1 LNVRKLFF
9 NNNYYICGKQISLSM
24 LTAILT
30 GFIFSILLVFVGKF
44 FKGKLSM
51 LAALVPLGLFLYFFQ
66 FITPIA
72 NGEVITQS
80 FQWIPSFGVDLG
92 FKLDGLAL
100 LFSLMITGIGF
111 LVFAYTSSYLKGH
124 EYLDRFYG
132 YLSAF
137 MGAMLGLVLSDNMI
151 TLFVFWELTSISS
164 FFLIGFNNTNPA
176 SRKSAMTALGITG
189 IGGLLLL
196 ASALLLN
203 NITGTYIIT
212 EMLSMSEAI
221 RGNEFYAVAVLLLF
235 GAAFTKSAQFPFHFW
250 LPGAMKAP
258 TPVSTYLHSA
268 TMVKAGIYL
277 LMRFTPVLGGEA
289 IWNNTLI
296 IVGGIT
302 MLYAAIHTLF
312 RTDLKGILAYSTIS
326 ALGILVFL
334 IGLGTEAAFLATAV
348 FIIVHALYKAT
359 LFLVTGII
367 DHQTHTRDIT
377 RLSGLNRI
385 MLPVGIAGIL
395 AAISSAGIPPTIGFI
410 GKELT
415 YEATYHSQ
423 TIIIISMIAIVLTK
437 ILLLYA
443 GFVAGIKPFTGKLPE
458 EHKDVKAPGPVMWI
472 PPVLLAT
479 LGLVFGIAPFLIEGA
494 LIKPV
499 VTALG
504 GDASEIHLALWH
516 GFNLIFILSLIT
528 IGTGIALYFLI
539 KPSNKLVAA
548 AAKFDRFSPEN
559 IIGKLSKGFV
569 YISNFWTNFFQ
580 NGYLRNYI
588 SIIILFLVVL
598 VGYIMI
604 GNTRFAIDYNSLSKI
619 TVYEMTTTLILIA
632 GIFYTVFTDSRLA
645 AVAAMGVVGL
655 SICLIF
661 VFYSAPDLA
670 MTQFSI
676 DTLTVILFVLVLY
689 KLPKYLKLSDYKTRL
704 RDGILSSVFGLIIT
718 ILALEV
724 LSEPVSKRVGEFYA
738 ANSYVEAHGKNV
750 VNVILVDFRGSDT
763 LIEISV
769 LSIAAVGV
777 FGLMKLR
784 LKMKDRKRYADTN
797 VKEDHKLE

>member
-1 LNVRKLFF
+1 
-9 NNNYYICGKQISLSM
+9 M

-44 FKGKLSM
+44 FKGKLSI
-51 LAALVPLGLFLYFFQ
+51 LASIVPLGLFLYFFQ
-66 FITPIA
+66 FIAPIA
-72 NGEVITQS
+72 DGEVITRS

-92 FKLDGLAL
+92 FKLDGLSL

-132 YLSAF
+132 YLAAF

-203 NITGTYIIT
+203 NITGTYSIS

-277 LMRFTPVLGGEA
+277 LMRFTPILGGEN
-289 IWNNTLI
+289 IWNYTLI

-302 MLYAAIHTLF
+302 MLYSAIHTLF

-334 IGLGTEAAFLATAV
+334 IGLGTEEAFLAAAV

-367 DHQTHTRDIT
+367 DHQTHTRDVT
-377 RLSGLNRI
+377 RLAGLNKI

-415 YEATYHSQ
+415 YEATYHSE

-458 EHKDVKAPGPVMWI
+458 EHKNVKAPGPIMWI

-479 LGLVFGIAPFLIEGA
+479 LGLVFGIAPFLIEGD

-528 IGTGIALYFLI
+528 IGVGTTLYFII
-539 KPSNKLVAA
+539 KPSEKLVAVA
-548 AAKFDRFSPEN
+548 AGYNKISPEN
-559 IIGKLSKGFV
+559 ILNLINKGFV
-569 YISNFWTNFFQ
+569 QFSNFWTNFFQ

-588 SIIILFLVVL
+588 SIIILFLVVI

-604 GNTRFAIDYNSLSKI
+604 GNTRFVIDYNSLSKI
-619 TVYEMTTTLILIA
+619 TVYEITTTLILIA
-632 GIFYTVFTDSRLA
+632 GIFYTVFTESRLA

-689 KLPKYLKLSDYKTRL
+689 KLPKYLKLSDYKTRV
-704 RDGILSSVFGLIIT
+704 RDGVLSSVFGLIIT
-718 ILALEV
+718 VLALEV
-724 LSEPVSKRVGEFYA
+724 LSEPVSKQVGEFYA

-750 VNVILVDFRGSDT
+750 VNVILVDFRGADT
-763 LIEISV
+763 LIEVSV

-784 LKMKDRKRYADTN
+784 LKMRDRKRYADTSLKQEN
-797 VKEDHKLE
+797 KEQ